1 MSYLASEKVNGTKFF
16 KYFLLA
22 CYICIIFA
30 IYESIGLF
38 YKLVTSVF
46 TVRLLPSVQ
55 ANKLWL
61 PYILSTLLLSIVKQS
76 PSHVLSTFLISLH
89 VPFPSAT
96 AIIQDLSSLTLI
108 FAMAAVLL
116 PVSNLNTLQSV
127 LTLLP
132 G

>member
-1 MSYLASEKVNGTKFF
+1 M
-16 KYFLLA
+16 
-22 CYICIIFA
+22 
-30 IYESIGLF
+30 
-38 YKLVTSVF
+38 TSVF
-46 TVRLLPSVQ
+46 TVRLLPSAQ

-61 PYILSTLLLSIVKQS
+61 AYILSTLLLSIVKQS
-76 PSHVLSTFLISLH
+76 PSHVHSTFLISLH

-96 AIIQDLSSLTLI
+96 AIIQDLSSLTVI

-116 PVSNLNTLQSV
+116 PISNLNILQSV